1 MVSIKLKIGTRGS
14 PLALAQAEDVRDRVV
29 AAHSDL
35 SPESIEICVIKT
47 SGDRILDRH
56 LMNAG
61 GKGLFTKEI
70 EDALLDGSIDCAV
83 HSSKDMPT
91 ALPGGLE
98 LAVFLERED
107 PRDAFISPRFSH
119 FLDLPKGAVVGT
131 ASLRRRA
138 QALRLRPDLKIVTFR
153 GNVQTRLRKLA
164 EGEAD
169 ATFLALAGLNR
180 LSMASTA
187 TEKLTLEDFLP
198 APAQGAV
205 TIETRIGDERM
216 TARLLPLHHGDTALA
231 VAAERAL
238 LSSLDGSCRTPIAAH
253 ATRQGSAIIMQAM
266 LLSIDGQ
273 TVFQAN
279 GTASASLA
287 DANLLG
293 ADLGEKIRVDAGP
306 AFFDDLA
313 AQVETEFA

>member
-1 MVSIKLKIGTRGS
+1 MTAKLKIGTRGS
-14 PLALAQAEDVRDRVV
+14 PLALAQAQDVRARLV
-29 AAHSDL
+29 AAHGDL
-35 SPESIEICVIKT
+35 SPDSIEISVIKT
-47 SGDRILDRH
+47 SGDRILDSH

-70 EDALLDGSIDCAV
+70 ENALLDRSIDCAV

-91 ALPGGLE
+91 SLPYGLE

-180 LSMASTA
+180 LSMTASA

-205 TIETRIGDERM
+205 TVETRIGDERM
-216 TARLLPLHHGDTALA
+216 GALLQPLHHDNTALS
-231 VAAERAL
+231 VAAERAML
-238 LSSLDGSCRTPIAAH
+238 AGLDGSCRTPIAGH
-253 ATRQGSAIIMQAM
+253 ATRQGNTIIMQAM
-266 LLSIDGQ
+266 LLSLDGQ

-279 GTASASLA
+279 GTATASLA
-287 DANLLG
+287 DAVQLG
-293 ADLGEKIRVDAGP
+293 VDLGMKIRTDAGP
-306 AFFDDLA
+306 EFFDDLA
-313 AQVETEFA
+313 AQVEKEFS

>member
-1 MVSIKLKIGTRGS
+1 MAAKLKIGTRGS
-14 PLALAQAEDVRDRVV
+14 PLALAQAEDVRARLV
-29 AAHSDL
+29 AAHHDL
-35 SPESIEICVIKT
+35 SADAIEIIVIKT

-70 EDALLDGSIDCAV
+70 EEALLAGSIDCAV

-91 ALPGGLE
+91 ALPDGLE
-98 LAVFLERED
+98 LSAFLERED

-119 FLDLPKGAVVGT
+119 FLDLPTGAVVGT

-153 GNVQTRLRKLA
+153 GNVQTRLRKLE

-169 ATFLALAGLNR
+169 ATFLAIAGLNR
-180 LSMASTA
+180 LSMAATA
-187 TEKLTLEDFLP
+187 AEKLSLEDFLP

-205 TIETRIGDERM
+205 TVETRIDDEQ
-216 TARLLPLHHGDTALA
+216 TASRLLPLHHADTALA
-231 VAAERAL
+231 VTAERAL
-238 LSSLDGSCRTPIAAH
+238 LAALDGSCRTPIAAH
-253 ATRQGSAIIMQAM
+253 ATRQGNLIIMQAM

-273 TVFQAN
+273 TVFEAD
-279 GTASASLA
+279 GSATASKNEAVKLGTELGEQIKA
-287 DANLLG
+287 DAG
-293 ADLGEKIRVDAGP
+293 SK
-306 AFFDDLA
+306 FFDDLA
-313 AQVETEFA
+313 VQVEAEIS

>member
-1 MVSIKLKIGTRGS
+1 MAVKLKIGTRGS
-14 PLALAQAEDVRDRVV
+14 PLALAQAEDVRTRLA
-29 AAHSDL
+29 AAHEDL
-35 SPESIEICVIKT
+35 TVDDIGITVIKT

-91 ALPGGLE
+91 ALPSGLE

-119 FLDLPKGAVVGT
+119 FLDLPTGAVVGT

-153 GNVQTRLRKLA
+153 GNVQTRLRKLE

-169 ATFLALAGLNR
+169 ATFLAVAGLNR
-180 LSMASTA
+180 LSMASTI
-187 TEKLTLEDFLP
+187 TEKLSLEDFLP
-198 APAQGAV
+198 APAQGVV
-205 TIETRIGDERM
+205 TVEARTGDEAM
-216 TARLLPLHHGDTALA
+216 LSRLQPLHESDTALA

-238 LSSLDGSCRTPIAAH
+238 LAALDGSCRTPIAAN
-253 ATRQGSAIIMQAM
+253 ATRQGNLVIMQAM

-273 TVFQAN
+273 TVFETGGSAA
-279 GTASASLA
+279 ASFS
-287 DANLLG
+287 DAIALGDELG
-293 ADLGEKIRVDAGP
+293 AKIKLDAG
-306 AFFDDLA
+306 AKFFDDLA
-313 AQVETEFA
+313 EQVKTEFS

>member
-1 MVSIKLKIGTRGS
+1 MTATLKIGTRGS
-14 PLALAQAEDVRDRVV
+14 PLALAQAEDVRARLV
-29 AAHSDL
+29 AAHKDL
-35 SPESIEICVIKT
+35 SLDSIEIRVIKT

-91 ALPGGLE
+91 TLADGLE

-107 PRDAFISPRFSH
+107 PRDVFISPRFSH
-119 FLDLPKGAVVGT
+119 FLDLPMGAVVGT

-153 GNVQTRLRKLA
+153 GNVQTRLRKLG

-180 LSMASTA
+180 LSMAATA

-205 TIETRIGDERM
+205 TVETRTGDDRM
-216 TARLLPLHHGDTALA
+216 ADRLLPLHHEDTALS

-238 LSSLDGSCRTPIAAH
+238 LAGLDGSCRTPIAAH
-253 ATRQGSAIIMQAM
+253 ATRQGNSIIMQAM
-266 LLSIDGQ
+266 LLSLDGQ

-279 GTASASLA
+279 GTASAALG
-287 DANLLG
+287 DAVLLG
-293 ADLGEKIRVDAGP
+293 ADLGEKIRADAGP
-306 AFFDDLA
+306 TFFEGLA
-313 AQVETEFA
+313 AQVETEFS

>member
-1 MVSIKLKIGTRGS
+1 MVAKLKIGTRGS
-14 PLALAQAEDVRDRVV
+14 PLALAQAEDVRARLA
-29 AAHSDL
+29 AAHDDL
-35 SPESIEICVIKT
+35 SPDSIEIIVIKT

-70 EDALLDGSIDCAV
+70 EDALLSGSIDCAV

-91 ALPGGLE
+91 ALPSGLE
-98 LAVFLERED
+98 LAIFLERED

-119 FLDLPKGAVVGT
+119 FLDLPTGAVVGT

-153 GNVQTRLRKLA
+153 GNVQTRLRKLQ

-169 ATFLALAGLNR
+169 ATFLAVAGLNR
-180 LSMASTA
+180 LSMAGA
-187 TEKLTLEDFLP
+187 ITEKLSLEDFLP

-205 TIETRIGDERM
+205 TVETRIDDQSM
-216 TARLLPLHHGDTALA
+216 KSRLLPLHHDDTALA

-238 LSSLDGSCRTPIAAH
+238 LAGLDGSCRTPIAAH
-253 ATRQGSAIIMQAM
+253 ATRQGNLVIMQAL

-273 TVFQAN
+273 AVFEA
-279 GTASASLA
+279 GGSAVASLGKA
-287 DANLLG
+287 VELG
-293 ADLGEKIRVDAGP
+293 ADLGEKIRLDAGP
-306 AFFDDLA
+306 RFFDELA
-313 AQVETEFA
+313 EQVETEFS